1 MASFIVDQC
10 RVLETWVQEEQSL
23 GDDVHTSDHRRFVWY
38 ENQWCQSFLQGAR
51 SFTEEENKT
60 KIQIPHMSDFLC
72 GEMKVRN
79 DP

>member
-38 ENQWCQSFLQGAR
+38 ENQWCQSFLRGAR
-51 SFTEEENKT
+51 SFTLKKKRIRQN
-60 KIQIPHMSDFLC
+60 SDFAYERFLVWRDE
-72 GEMKVRN
+72 GS
-79 DP
+79 